1 MGNSFFIILNQIN
14 LSNSLTTKIYI
25 KSPIFISWPYRY
37 TLSLKCTTYSKLS
50 ILIMYYTSIL
60 HLPDLIQRTI
70 FNLRQAFRELT
81 LTYLVALSWYF
92 HIKRLVWTFR
102 VIAHSPPIKQPLALT
117 YGFIYTAHNHFSIHS
132 AMKSLVLA
140 QCLGMIRTTMNYL
153 YSQAN
158 KPDRKRTIFVPLVPL
173 PWTAIIHENGIRHA
187 ISTKNVCQVL
197 LNSLFTFIF
206 TSSDAK
212 RIARMIV
219 NNRQGVTASVSY
231 REMPLKVH
239 LPKIIRPLGLKSL
252 PCLMLLR
259 FFLRYPPFASQ
270 DHCDGTRRRDLPL
283 THMFESTLELTSS
296 PSGMFIPKVQ
306 NQLLH
311 IGICG
316 VRRVSRTPRTII
328 ESMQTFFHITVQEFI
343 SCFSAY
349 PKTTTKLRKTYA
361 FLQSQCNK
369 FNSLRHNG
377 NFLPSHG
384 CLLFKKA
391 AINIQN
397 VLPMSP
403 NVCNLCVQPIHLGG
417 MGPVNQLS
425 TDSGKLFASFYA
437 LYAGV
442 AFLALAA
449 VLVAPFAHR
458 LLHSLH
464 LEKTDRDN

>member
-81 LTYLVALSWYF
+81 LTYLVALSGYF

-158 KPDRKRTIFVPLVPL
+158 KPDRKRTIFV
-173 PWTAIIHENGIRHA
+173 
-187 ISTKNVCQVL
+187 
-197 LNSLFTFIF
+197 
-206 TSSDAK
+206 
-212 RIARMIV
+212 
-219 NNRQGVTASVSY
+219 
-231 REMPLKVH
+231 
-239 LPKIIRPLGLKSL
+239 PLGLKSL

-403 NVCNLCVQPIHLGG
+403 NVCNLCVQPIHFPHTRGG
-417 MGPVNQLS
+417 RN
-425 TDSGKLFASFYA
+425 
-437 LYAGV
+437 
-442 AFLALAA
+442 
-449 VLVAPFAHR
+449 
-458 LLHSLH
+458 
-464 LEKTDRDN
+464 

>member
-81 LTYLVALSWYF
+81 LTYLVALSGYF

-231 REMPLKVH
+231 REMPLKV
-239 LPKIIRPLGLKSL
+239 
-252 PCLMLLR
+252 
-259 FFLRYPPFASQ
+259 
-270 DHCDGTRRRDLPL
+270 
-283 THMFESTLELTSS
+283 
-296 PSGMFIPKVQ
+296 Q

-403 NVCNLCVQPIHLGG
+403 NVCNLCVQPIQSSPTRVEEIWVIG
-417 MGPVNQLS
+417 
-425 TDSGKLFASFYA
+425 
-437 LYAGV
+437 
-442 AFLALAA
+442 
-449 VLVAPFAHR
+449 APC
-458 LLHSLH
+458 
-464 LEKTDRDN
+464 